1 VATTSAR
8 RSLALNAAW
17 VLLLNGLSNLLLLA
31 GTTYA
36 ARCLGATNVGI
47 GAQVQAAVQ
56 QAALASNGGFD
67 PVAVRAI
74 ASGRR
79 AAPWVVRV
87 VLCFRLGIAA
97 PLALGWVV
105 FVLATQPPGAV
116 RNAWLLGAALLVLGS
131 AQLQFLFQAVERLPI
146 YTGIAAAMSL
156 LTALSF
162 RMFFVPGMPAGSDLL
177 VLALVGLIALAS
189 MFFMASRV
197 VQLEP
202 GMPKPDIA
210 SAWRGAGDLMR
221 ESWRYWAL
229 AVLAFVYTGLPV
241 LLVAFYQGDAAAGV
255 FRMSLLFAGAMEVM
269 FGSINSLLPPR
280 LIRWRDEGEDALWSA
295 QRRLVS
301 VHLSVGI
308 LATAFAIAAAPW
320 CFATFL
326 GPEFQAGIPVF
337 QVLGLSRLIVFV
349 GQIYAFGLTAQHLD
363 QLLLRATI
371 WGALTSVAV
380 NVLLIPRMSLLG
392 AAVAAVASEVVVV
405 GLCFAFSLAHRRR
418 SALLPRSGM

>member
-1 VATTSAR
+1 M
-8 RSLALNAAW
+8 
-17 VLLLNGLSNLLLLA
+17 LLLNGLSNLLLLA
-31 GTTYA
+31 GNTYA
-36 ARCLGATNVGI
+36 ARCLGAANVGI

-56 QAALASNGGFD
+56 QASLASNGGFD

-79 AAPWVVRV
+79 PAPSVARA
-87 VLCFRLGIAA
+87 VLCFRLGIAV
-97 PLALGWVV
+97 PLALAWVL

-116 RNAWLLGAALLVLGS
+116 RNAWLLGAALLVIGG
-131 AQLQFLFQAVERLPI
+131 AQLQFLFQAVERLPL
-146 YTGIAAAMSL
+146 YTAIAAAMSL

-162 RMFFVPGMPAGSDLL
+162 RMFFVPGMPAGSDLF
-177 VLALVGLIALAS
+177 VLALVGTIGFAS
-189 MFFMASRV
+189 MFFVASRV
-197 VQLEP
+197 VRLDA
-202 GMPKPDIA
+202 DISKLDVV
-210 SAWRGAGDLMR
+210 SAWRGARDLLR

-241 LLVAFYQGDAAAGV
+241 LLVAHLQGDAAAGV
-255 FRMSLLFAGAMEVM
+255 FRMSLVFAGAMEVM

-280 LIRWRDEGEDALWSA
+280 LIRWRDEGDDALWSA
-295 QRRLVS
+295 QRKLLS
-301 VHLSVGI
+301 MHLTIGV
-308 LATAFAIAAAPW
+308 LATAFAMVAAPW

-326 GPEFQAGIPVF
+326 GPEFQAGILAF
-337 QVLGLSRLIVFV
+337 QVLALSRLIVFV

-363 QLLLRATI
+363 KLLVRATL
-371 WGALTSVAV
+371 WGALTSVVA

-392 AAVAAVASEVVVV
+392 AACAAVASEVVVV

>member
-1 VATTSAR
+1 
-8 RSLALNAAW
+8 
-17 VLLLNGLSNLLLLA
+17 VLLLNGVSNLLLLA
-31 GTTYA
+31 GNTYA
-36 ARCLGATNVGI
+36 ARCLGAANVGI

-56 QAALASNGGFD
+56 QAALVSNGGFD

-79 AAPWVVRV
+79 PANGVLRA
-87 VLCFRLGIAA
+87 VLCFRLGIAI
-97 PLALGWVV
+97 PLAVAWVV

-116 RNAWLLGAALLVLGS
+116 RNAWLLGAALLVVGS
-131 AQLQFLFQAVERLPI
+131 AQLQFLFQAIERLPI

-162 RMFFVPGMPAGSDLL
+162 RIFFVPGMPAGSDLL
-177 VLALVGLIALAS
+177 VLALVGMIGLGSIFFVAS
-189 MFFMASRV
+189 HVMRLDQGAQGLDV
-197 VQLEP
+197 
-202 GMPKPDIA
+202 G
-210 SAWRGAGDLMR
+210 SAWQGASDLLR

-280 LIRWRDEGEDALWSA
+280 LIRWRDEGEDALWTA
-295 QRRLVS
+295 QRKLVS
-301 VHLSVGI
+301 VHVTIGV
-308 LATAFAIAAAPW
+308 LATAFAIVVAPW

-326 GPEFQAGIPVF
+326 GPEFQGGALAF
-337 QVLGLSRLIVFV
+337 QVLALSRLVVFV

-363 QLLLRATI
+363 QLLVRATV
-371 WGALTSVAV
+371 WGALTSVIV

-392 AAVAAVASEVVVV
+392 AAFAAVASEVVVV
-405 GLCFAFSLAHRRR
+405 GLCFAFSFAHRKR
-418 SALLPRSGM
+418 SALRPRSGM